1 MRKSPQSHIVFS
13 GDKIVAINTGSDFCS
28 EHENGI
34 VSIMKELCI
43 NPDSK
48 KYDVL
53 NAAILLKKKGLS
65 FIKKNF
71 SFDKSGDFF
80 ELINSVNLKDF
91 LEKENFKY
99 SNFLD
104 EKIIKPNPNPNCFNF
119 SLLKDGKEAVMYFS
133 WHNIDFEKITFNE
146 YKNNPN
152 HDNNIVCLWD
162 DKSFVIKVR
171 TNEYVNALKDFY
183 QSIVDGNGIFAGTLF
198 DRNDFSGI
206 TIADKTL
213 FSSVEHKAIETQQ
226 KKYEKNVRLKV
237 VDQSLYLKDKMH
249 KVSGVNNYLRLIHF
263 HPVFNENESSVSY
276 SLNVLS
282 SSVNAKSGIYTVK
295 ELMDW
300 AESKFSYCL
309 SKK

>member
-13 GDKIVAINTGSDFCS
+13 GGKIVAINTGADFCS
-28 EHENGI
+28 EHESGI
-34 VSIMKELCI
+34 VSITKELCI
-43 NPDSK
+43 NPDLK

-53 NAAILLKKKGLS
+53 NAAILLKNKGLS
-65 FIKKNF
+65 FIKKHF
-71 SFDKSGDFF
+71 GFDKSGDFF
-80 ELINSVNLKDF
+80 ELINSVNLKEF

-104 EKIIKPNPNPNCFNF
+104 EKFIKPNPNPNCFNF
-119 SLLKDGKEAVMYFS
+119 SLLKNGKEAVMYFS
-133 WHNIDFEKITFNE
+133 WRNIDFERITFNE
-146 YKNNPN
+146 YKNKPN
-152 HDNNIVCLWD
+152 HDKNIVCLWD

-171 TNEYVNALKDFY
+171 TNEYVKALKDFY
-183 QSIVDGNGIFAGTLF
+183 QSIVDGNGVFAGTLF
-198 DRNDFSGI
+198 KREDFSGI

-213 FSSVEHKAIETQQ
+213 FSSVEHKAIEAQQ
-226 KKYEKNVRLKV
+226 KQYEKNVRLKV

-249 KVSGVNNYLRLIHF
+249 KISGINNYLNFIFLR
-263 HPVFNENESSVSY
+263 PVFNENESSVSY

-282 SSVNAKSGIYTVK
+282 SSVNAKYGIYTVK

-309 SKK
+309 SNE